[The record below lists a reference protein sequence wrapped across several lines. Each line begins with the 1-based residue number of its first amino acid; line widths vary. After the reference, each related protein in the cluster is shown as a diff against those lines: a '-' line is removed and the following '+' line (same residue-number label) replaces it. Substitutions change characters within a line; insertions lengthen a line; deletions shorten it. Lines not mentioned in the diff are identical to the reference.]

1 MHSLIFV
8 SGLVTLMLVVNGC
21 IMIPGAY
28 ETVSREVIGAR
39 ADATGKVYEQIVH
52 YDKRWEI
59 IIIGILGI
67 GPSYIP
73 YSRYAARTEE
83 AEYAIGAMTHFPSL
97 ALTRIKTA
105 IPIPDSDRWITFEPN
120 NDYDKDEN
128 GIYVN
133 DIYVIVFS
141 VRKGKIVRHRFK
153 HVIRNPPRGAKTLT
167 GLYIEG
173 DANLDWLR
181 VHETDRI
188 TRVNTATGE
197 IVPETDASPPF
208 SPVELDWRALQKLE
222 EQPLLRP
229 KKSRPKRHS
238 LR

>member
-1 MHSLIFV
+1 MHSLILA
-8 SGLVTLMLVVNGC
+8 SGLVTLMFVFNSC
-21 IMIPGAY
+21 IMIPGTY

-59 IIIGILGI
+59 LIIGILGA
-67 GPSYIP
+67 GPTYIP

-97 ALTRIKTA
+97 AWTHIRTA
-105 IPIPDSDRWITFEPN
+105 IPIPNSDRWITFEN
-120 NDYDKDEN
+120 NRHNTEN
-128 GIYVN
+128 EN

-153 HVIRNPPRGAKTLT
+153 HVLRSPPREVKTLT

-197 IVPETDASPPF
+197 IVPETEASPPF
-208 SPVELDWRALQKLE
+208 SPVELDWKALQKLE

>member
-1 MHSLIFV
+1 MQSLILV
-8 SGLVTLMLVVNGC
+8 SGLVALMLMSNGC

-39 ADATGKVYEQIVH
+39 ADAAGKVYEQIVH

-59 IIIGILGI
+59 LIIGILGI

-97 ALTRIKTA
+97 ACTRIKTA

-120 NDYDKDEN
+120 GYAKDED
-128 GIYVN
+128 

-141 VRKGKIVRHRFK
+141 VRQGKIVRHRFK

-173 DANLDWLR
+173 DANLEWLR
-181 VHETDRI
+181 VHETDKI

-197 IVPETDASPPF
+197 IVPETEASPPF
-208 SPVELDWRALQKLE
+208 SPVELDWAALCRLE

-229 KKSRPKRHS
+229 KTPRRKGHSSR
-238 LR
+238 